1 VDSGEHATG
10 GFGDWLGGG
19 FGDWLG
25 GGFGDWLGG
34 GFGDWLGGGFGCA
47 ASSCW
52 PAISVVATA
61 PELMI
66 AKIMKTNTLL
76 LLSPILMGVYEVL

>member
-25 GGFGDWLGG
+25 GGFG
-34 GFGDWLGGGFGCA
+34 CS

-52 PAISVVATA
+52 AATGVTATA

-76 LLSPILMGVYEVL
+76 LLFAILMGVYEVL